1 MSIDLNNINN
11 KENEEDWEIIPEDE
25 QNEETKEKYIRLNIE
40 GASKLKFDFSQFKNY
55 HTKKLKMLEK
65 KEIESF
71 YDLEQHIK
79 EKYIPNIEINHE
91 YNNNPYISIL
101 NNDYLIKKNPEIGTC
116 LIYEI
121 DDKNQELNLIGK
133 SSTWYETTVIKPKL
147 SLKKTNNII
156 TNKKSNKK
164 IIKSL
169 NLKKIKIGKE
179 KNISMNNSKSILK
192 KKRKRKKKRKY
203 HKDTTIIEIKR
214 IFESKDNIKEQKVEK
229 ESKEMIN
236 NGNKDYQT
244 KNGEY

>member
-156 TNKKSNKK
+156 INKKSNKK

-179 KNISMNNSKSILK
+179 KNISMNNSKSILR